1 MLNLNIIMA
10 YPAIDFSVGVD
21 MHYTARKLACG
32 KGDMFLS
39 APLLL
44 MRGGVKEYAFFFFSP
59 FIVLCMQP
67 KRKRKENCR
76 KKRLRRI
83 YCVAEHAHG
92 KGRLKLSLGRA
103 ARKKY

>member
-21 MHYTARKLACG
+21 IHCIVRKLACG

-83 YCVAEHAHG
+83 YCVAEHAGEHEHAQ
-92 KGRLKLSLGRA
+92 RA
-103 ARKKY
+103 G

>member
-21 MHYTARKLACG
+21 IHCIVRKLACG

-44 MRGGVKEYAFFFFSP
+44 MRGGVKEYAFFFLFSP
-59 FIVLCMQP
+59 LLFFACSQ
-67 KRKRKENCR
+67 KGKERKTAG
-76 KKRLRRI
+76 KK
-83 YCVAEHAHG
+83 G
-92 KGRLKLSLGRA
+92 
-103 ARKKY
+103 

>member
-1 MLNLNIIMA
+1 MA

-21 MHYTARKLACG
+21 MHCTVRKLACG

-59 FIVLCMQP
+59 LLFFARSQ
-67 KRKRKENCR
+67 KGKERKTAG
-76 KKRLRRI
+76 KK
-83 YCVAEHAHG
+83 G
-92 KGRLKLSLGRA
+92 
-103 ARKKY
+103 

>member
-1 MLNLNIIMA
+1 
-10 YPAIDFSVGVD
+10 
-21 MHYTARKLACG
+21 MHCTVRKLACG

-83 YCVAEHAHG
+83 YCVAEHAGEHEHAQ
-92 KGRLKLSLGRA
+92 RA
-103 ARKKY
+103 G

>member
-1 MLNLNIIMA
+1 MA

-44 MRGGVKEYAFFFFSP
+44 MRGGVKEYAFFFFPSLYCSLHAAKKEKKGKLQEKK
-59 FIVLCMQP
+59 VEENLLC
-67 KRKRKENCR
+67 
-76 KKRLRRI
+76 
-83 YCVAEHAHG
+83 G
-92 KGRLKLSLGRA
+92 
-103 ARKKY
+103 

>member
-1 MLNLNIIMA
+1 MA

-21 MHYTARKLACG
+21 MHCTVRKLACG

-59 FIVLCMQP
+59 FFFFFMQP
-67 KRKRKENCR
+67 KR

-83 YCVAEHAHG
+83 YCVAEHAGEHEHAQ
-92 KGRLKLSLGRA
+92 RA
-103 ARKKY
+103 G